1 MLKRAS
7 FVEVNTHSLRHNFN
21 AVKNIVP
28 KDACV
33 MAVVKANAYGAG
45 ALKASEIFLQEGANY
60 LGVAT
65 LDEALELRSHFSQT
79 PILILGYSPNANAS
93 MLIDNDLS
101 AMVFSLE
108 QAEIFSQM
116 ALKAKKRLKVHLKI
130 DTGMHRLGL
139 EPNFKSIETIK
150 KIRALKGLE
159 VEGIFTHLSNADAN
173 IKTHAKNQMKAFNAF
188 LEQLLDQKIEFQYRH
203 AYNSAGILSLC
214 NGNEN
219 RLLNLYRPG
228 IMLYGFYPS
237 NEMKESSQTILKNVI
252 SLKAR
257 IVQIKRVKKGEFI
270 GYGEHFYTNEETLVG
285 VLALGYADGLV
296 RALGN
301 RIQVAINNQ
310 LAPLIGKVCMDQCFV
325 KLNNIEAKE
334 GDEVILFGDKSTKA
348 NDASEIATL
357 LNTIPYEVIST
368 LSKRLERV
376 YVWNKIM

>member
-7 FVEVNTHSLRHNFN
+7 FVEVNSASLRHNFS
-21 AVKNIVP
+21 AVKSIVP
-28 KDACV
+28 KDAHI

-45 ALKASEIFLQEGANY
+45 AIKASEIFLQEGANY

-65 LDEALELRSHFSQT
+65 LDEALELRSHFSKT

-101 AMVFSLE
+101 AMIFSLE
-108 QAEIFSQM
+108 QAEVFSQM
-116 ALKAKKRLKVHLKI
+116 ALKSQKRLKIHLKI

-139 EPNFKSIETIK
+139 EPNFKSIEIIK

-159 VEGIFTHLSNADAN
+159 VEGIFTHLSNADAK
-173 IKTHAKNQMKAFNAF
+173 IKTHAKKQMKAFNAF
-188 LEQLLDQKIEFQYRH
+188 LEQLLEQKIEFQYRH

-219 RLLNLYRPG
+219 RFLNLYRPG

-237 NEMKESSQTILKNVI
+237 NGMKETCPTILKNVI
-252 SLKAR
+252 SLKAQ
-257 IVQIKRVKKGEFI
+257 IVQIRSVKKGEFI

-285 VLALGYADGLV
+285 VLALGYADGLM

-310 LAPLIGKVCMDQCFV
+310 LAPLIGKVCMDQCFI
-325 KLNNIEAKE
+325 KLNNIQAKE
-334 GDEVILFGDKSTKA
+334 GDEVILFGDKSAKA
-348 NDASEIATL
+348 NDASEIAAL
-357 LNTIPYEVIST
+357 LNTIPYETIST

-376 YVWNKIM
+376 YI

>member
-7 FVEVNTHSLRHNFN
+7 FVEVDTASLRHNFS
-21 AVKNIVP
+21 AVKSIVP
-28 KDACV
+28 KDAHI

-45 ALKASEIFLQEGANY
+45 AIKASEIFLQEGANY

-65 LDEALELRSHFSQT
+65 LDEALELRSHFSKT
-79 PILILGYSPNANAS
+79 PILILGYSPNSNAS

-101 AMVFSLE
+101 AMIFSLE
-108 QAEIFSQM
+108 QAEVFSQM
-116 ALKAKKRLKVHLKI
+116 ALKSQKRLKIHLKI

-139 EPNFKSIETIK
+139 EPNFKSIEIIK

-159 VEGIFTHLSNADAN
+159 IEGIFTHLSNADAK

-188 LEQLLDQKIEFQYRH
+188 LEQLLNQKIEFQYRH

-219 RLLNLYRPG
+219 RFLNLYRPG

-237 NEMKESSQTILKNVI
+237 NGMKESYPTILKNVI

-257 IVQIKRVKKGEFI
+257 IVQIRSVKKGEFI

-325 KLNNIEAKE
+325 KLNNIQAKE
-334 GDEVILFGDKSTKA
+334 GDEAILFGDKSAKA
-348 NDASEIATL
+348 NDASEIAAL
-357 LNTIPYEVIST
+357 LNTIPYETIST

-376 YVWNKIM
+376 YI

>member
-7 FVEVNTHSLRHNFN
+7 FVEVNTASLRHNFN
-21 AVKNIVP
+21 AVKSIVP

-108 QAEIFSQM
+108 QAEVFSQV
-116 ALKAKKRLKVHLKI
+116 ALKSQKRLKIHLKI

-139 EPNFKSIETIK
+139 EPTFKSIETIK

-252 SLKAR
+252 SLKAQ

-285 VLALGYADGLV
+285 VLALGYADGLM

-325 KLNNIEAKE
+325 KLNDIEAKE
-334 GDEVILFGDKSTKA
+334 GDEVILFGDKSAKA
-348 NDASEIATL
+348 NDASEIAAL
-357 LNTIPYEVIST
+357 LNTIPYETIST

-376 YVWNKIM
+376 YI

>member
-7 FVEVNTHSLRHNFN
+7 FVEVNSASLRHNFS
-21 AVKNIVP
+21 AVKSIVP
-28 KDACV
+28 KDAHI
-33 MAVVKANAYGAG
+33 MAVVKANAYGVG
-45 ALKASEIFLQEGANY
+45 AIKASEIFLQEGANY

-65 LDEALELRSHFSQT
+65 LDEALELRSHFSKI
-79 PILILGYSPNANAS
+79 PILILGYSPNSNAS

-101 AMVFSLE
+101 AMIFSLE

-116 ALKAKKRLKVHLKI
+116 ALKSQKRLKIHLKI

-139 EPNFKSIETIK
+139 EPNFKSIEIIK

-159 VEGIFTHLSNADAN
+159 IEGIFTHLSNADDK

-237 NEMKESSQTILKNVI
+237 NGMKETCPTILKNVI
-252 SLKAR
+252 SLKAQ
-257 IVQIKRVKKGEFI
+257 IVQIRSVKKGEFI

-285 VLALGYADGLV
+285 VLALGYADGLM

-334 GDEVILFGDKSTKA
+334 GDEVILFGDKSAKA
-348 NDASEIATL
+348 NDASEIAAL
-357 LNTIPYEVIST
+357 LNTIPYETIST

-376 YVWNKIM
+376 YI

>member
-7 FVEVNTHSLRHNFN
+7 FVEVDTASLRHNFS
-21 AVKNIVP
+21 AVKSIVP
-28 KDACV
+28 KDAHI
-33 MAVVKANAYGAG
+33 MAVVKANAYGVG
-45 ALKASEIFLQEGANY
+45 AIKASEIFLQEGANY

-65 LDEALELRSHFSQT
+65 LDEALELRSYFSKT
-79 PILILGYSPNANAS
+79 PILILGYSPNSNAS

-108 QAEIFSQM
+108 QAEVFSQM

-159 VEGIFTHLSNADAN
+159 VEGIFTHLSNADAK

-219 RLLNLYRPG
+219 RFLNLYRPG

-237 NEMKESSQTILKNVI
+237 NEMKESCPTILKNVI
-252 SLKAR
+252 SLKAQ
-257 IVQIKRVKKGEFI
+257 IVQIRSVKKGEFI
-270 GYGEHFYTNEETLVG
+270 GYGDHFYTNEETLVG
-285 VLALGYADGLV
+285 VLALGYADGLM

-325 KLNNIEAKE
+325 KLNGIEAKE
-334 GDEVILFGDKSTKA
+334 GDEVILFGDKSAKA
-348 NDASEIATL
+348 NDASEIAML
-357 LNTIPYEVIST
+357 LNTIAYETIST

-376 YVWNKIM
+376 YI

>member
-7 FVEVNTHSLRHNFN
+7 FVEVDTASLRHNFS
-21 AVKNIVP
+21 AVKSVVP

-45 ALKASEIFLQEGANY
+45 AIKASEIFLQEGANY

-65 LDEALELRSHFSQT
+65 LDEALELRSHFSKT

-108 QAEIFSQM
+108 QAEVFSQM

-139 EPNFKSIETIK
+139 EPNFKSIEIIK

-159 VEGIFTHLSNADAN
+159 IEGIFTHLSNADAK

-237 NEMKESSQTILKNVI
+237 NGMKESCPTILKNVI
-252 SLKAR
+252 SLKAQ
-257 IVQIKRVKKGEFI
+257 IVQIRSVKKGEFI

-285 VLALGYADGLV
+285 VLALGYADGLA

-325 KLNNIEAKE
+325 KLNDIQAKE
-334 GDEVILFGDKSTKA
+334 GDEVILFGDKSAKA
-348 NDASEIATL
+348 NDASEIAAL
-357 LNTIPYEVIST
+357 LNTIPYETIST

-376 YVWNKIM
+376 YI

>member
-7 FVEVNTHSLRHNFN
+7 FVEVNTASLRHNFS
-21 AVKNIVP
+21 AVKSIVP
-28 KDACV
+28 KDAHI

-45 ALKASEIFLQEGANY
+45 AIKASEIFLQEGANY

-65 LDEALELRSHFSQT
+65 LDEALELRSHFSKT

-101 AMVFSLE
+101 AMIFSLE
-108 QAEIFSQM
+108 QAEVFSQM
-116 ALKAKKRLKVHLKI
+116 ALKSQKRLKIHLKI

-139 EPNFKSIETIK
+139 EPNFKSIEIIK
-150 KIRALKGLE
+150 KICALKGLE
-159 VEGIFTHLSNADAN
+159 VEGIFTHLSNADAR
-173 IKTHAKNQMKAFNAF
+173 IKTHAKNQMKTFNAF

-219 RLLNLYRPG
+219 RFLNLYRPG

-237 NEMKESSQTILKNVI
+237 NGMKETCPTILKNVI
-252 SLKAR
+252 SLKAQ
-257 IVQIKRVKKGEFI
+257 IVQIRSVKKGEFV

-285 VLALGYADGLV
+285 VLALGYADGLM

-325 KLNNIEAKE
+325 KLNNIQAKE

-348 NDASEIATL
+348 NDASEIAVL
-357 LNTIPYEVIST
+357 LNTIPYETIST
-368 LSKRLERV
+368 LSKRLECV
-376 YVWNKIM
+376 YI

>member
-7 FVEVNTHSLRHNFN
+7 FVEVNTASLRHNFS
-21 AVKNIVP
+21 AVKRIVP
-28 KDACV
+28 KDAHI
-33 MAVVKANAYGAG
+33 MAVVKANAYGVG
-45 ALKASEIFLQEGANY
+45 AIKASEIFLQEGANY

-65 LDEALELRSHFSQT
+65 LDEALELRSHFSKT

-101 AMVFSLE
+101 AMIFSLE
-108 QAEIFSQM
+108 QAEVFSQM
-116 ALKAKKRLKVHLKI
+116 ALKSQKRLKIHLKI

-139 EPNFKSIETIK
+139 EPNFKSIEIIK

-159 VEGIFTHLSNADAN
+159 IEGIFTHLSNADAK

-188 LEQLLDQKIEFQYRH
+188 LEQLLNQKIEFQYRH

-219 RLLNLYRPG
+219 RFLNLYRPG

-237 NEMKESSQTILKNVI
+237 NGMKETYPTILKNVI
-252 SLKAR
+252 SLKAQ
-257 IVQIKRVKKGEFI
+257 IVQIRSVKKGEFI

-285 VLALGYADGLV
+285 VLALGYADGLM

-334 GDEVILFGDKSTKA
+334 GDEVILFGDKSAKA
-348 NDASEIATL
+348 NDASEIAAL
-357 LNTIPYEVIST
+357 LNTIPYETIST

-376 YVWNKIM
+376 YI

>member
-7 FVEVNTHSLRHNFN
+7 FVEVNTASLRHNFS
-21 AVKNIVP
+21 AVKSIVP
-28 KDACV
+28 KDAHI

-45 ALKASEIFLQEGANY
+45 AIKASEIFLQEGAHY

-65 LDEALELRSHFSQT
+65 LDEALELRSHFPKT
-79 PILILGYSPNANAS
+79 PILILGYSPNSNAS

-101 AMVFSLE
+101 AMIFSLE
-108 QAEIFSQM
+108 QAEVFSQM
-116 ALKAKKRLKVHLKI
+116 ALKSQKRLKIHLKI

-139 EPNFKSIETIK
+139 EPNFKSIEIIK

-159 VEGIFTHLSNADAN
+159 VEGIFTHLSNADAK

-219 RLLNLYRPG
+219 RFLNLYRPG

-237 NEMKESSQTILKNVI
+237 NGMKETCPTILKNVI
-252 SLKAR
+252 SLKAQ
-257 IVQIKRVKKGEFI
+257 IVQIRSVKKGEFI

-285 VLALGYADGLV
+285 VLALGYADGLM

-325 KLNNIEAKE
+325 KLNNIQAKE
-334 GDEVILFGDKSTKA
+334 GDEVILFGDKSAKA
-348 NDASEIATL
+348 NDASEIAAL
-357 LNTIPYEVIST
+357 LNTIPYETIST

-376 YVWNKIM
+376 YI

>member
-7 FVEVNTHSLRHNFN
+7 FVEVDTASLRHNFS
-21 AVKNIVP
+21 AVKSIVP
-28 KDACV
+28 KDAHI

-45 ALKASEIFLQEGANY
+45 AIKASEIFLQEGANY

-65 LDEALELRSHFSQT
+65 LDEALELRSHFSKT
-79 PILILGYSPNANAS
+79 PILILGYSPNSNAS

-101 AMVFSLE
+101 AMIFSLE
-108 QAEIFSQM
+108 QAEVFSQM
-116 ALKAKKRLKVHLKI
+116 ALKSQKRLKIHLKI

-139 EPNFKSIETIK
+139 EPNFKSIEIIK
-150 KIRALKGLE
+150 KIRTLKGLE
-159 VEGIFTHLSNADAN
+159 VEGIFTHLSNADAK

-188 LEQLLDQKIEFQYRH
+188 LEQLLNQKIEFQYRH

-237 NEMKESSQTILKNVI
+237 NGMKETCPTILKNVI
-252 SLKAR
+252 SLKAQ
-257 IVQIKRVKKGEFI
+257 IVQIRSVKKGEFI

-285 VLALGYADGLV
+285 VLALGYADGLM

-325 KLNNIEAKE
+325 KLNNIQAKE
-334 GDEVILFGDKSTKA
+334 GDEVILFGDKSAKA
-348 NDASEIATL
+348 NDASEIAAL
-357 LNTIPYEVIST
+357 LNTIPYETIST

-376 YVWNKIM
+376 YI

>member
-7 FVEVNTHSLRHNFN
+7 FVEVNSASLRHNFS
-21 AVKNIVP
+21 AVKSIVP
-28 KDACV
+28 KDAHI

-45 ALKASEIFLQEGANY
+45 AIKASEIFLQEGANY

-65 LDEALELRSHFSQT
+65 LDEALELRSHFSKT
-79 PILILGYSPNANAS
+79 PILILGYSPNSNAS

-101 AMVFSLE
+101 AMIFSLE
-108 QAEIFSQM
+108 QAEVFSQM
-116 ALKAKKRLKVHLKI
+116 ALKSQKRLKIHLKI

-139 EPNFKSIETIK
+139 EPNFKSIEIIK

-159 VEGIFTHLSNADAN
+159 VEGIFTHLSNADAK
-173 IKTHAKNQMKAFNAF
+173 IKTHAKNQMEAFNAF
-188 LEQLLDQKIEFQYRH
+188 LEQLLNQKIEFQYRH

-237 NEMKESSQTILKNVI
+237 NGMKETCPTILKNVI
-252 SLKAR
+252 SLKAQ
-257 IVQIKRVKKGEFI
+257 IVQIRSVKKGEFI

-325 KLNNIEAKE
+325 KLNNIQAKE
-334 GDEVILFGDKSTKA
+334 GDEVILFGDKSAKA
-348 NDASEIATL
+348 NDASEIAAL
-357 LNTIPYEVIST
+357 LNTIPYETIST

-376 YVWNKIM
+376 YI

>member
-7 FVEVNTHSLRHNFN
+7 FVEVNTASLRHNFG
-21 AVKNIVP
+21 AVKSIVP
-28 KDACV
+28 KDAHI

-45 ALKASEIFLQEGANY
+45 AIKASEIFLQEGANY

-65 LDEALELRSHFSQT
+65 LDEALELRSHFSKT

-101 AMVFSLE
+101 AMIFSLE
-108 QAEIFSQM
+108 QAEVFSQM
-116 ALKAKKRLKVHLKI
+116 ALKSQKRLKIHLKI

-139 EPNFKSIETIK
+139 EPNFKSIEIIK

-188 LEQLLDQKIEFQYRH
+188 LEQLLDQKIEFQYCH

-219 RLLNLYRPG
+219 RFLNLYRPG

-237 NEMKESSQTILKNVI
+237 NGMKETCPTILKNVI
-252 SLKAR
+252 SLKAQ
-257 IVQIKRVKKGEFI
+257 IVQIRSVKKGEFI

-285 VLALGYADGLV
+285 VLALGYADGLM
-296 RALGN
+296 RDLGN

-325 KLNNIEAKE
+325 KLNNIQAKE
-334 GDEVILFGDKSTKA
+334 GDEVILFGDKSAKA
-348 NDASEIATL
+348 NDASEIAAL
-357 LNTIPYEVIST
+357 LNTIPYETIST

-376 YVWNKIM
+376 YV

>member
-21 AVKNIVP
+21 AVKSIVP

-33 MAVVKANAYGAG
+33 MVVVKANAYGVG

-79 PILILGYSPNANAS
+79 PILILGYSPNTNAS
-93 MLIDNDLS
+93 MLVDNDLS

-108 QAEIFSQM
+108 QAEVFSQM
-116 ALKAKKRLKVHLKI
+116 ALKSQKRLKIHLKI

-139 EPNFKSIETIK
+139 EPTFKSIETIK

-159 VEGIFTHLSNADAN
+159 VEGIFTHLSNADAK

-219 RLLNLYRPG
+219 RFLNLYRPG

-237 NEMKESSQTILKNVI
+237 SEMKESCPTILKNVI

-257 IVQIKRVKKGEFI
+257 IVQIKRVKKGELI
-270 GYGEHFYTNEETLVG
+270 GYGKHFYTNEETLVG

-296 RALGN
+296 RDLGN

-310 LAPLIGKVCMDQCFV
+310 LAPLIGKVCMDQCFI

-334 GDEVILFGDKSTKA
+334 GDEVILFGDKSAKA

-357 LNTIPYEVIST
+357 LNTIPYETIST

-376 YVWNKIM
+376 YI

>member
-21 AVKNIVP
+21 AVKSIVP
-28 KDACV
+28 KDAHI

-65 LDEALELRSHFSQT
+65 LDEALELCSHFSKT
-79 PILILGYSPNANAS
+79 PILILGYSPNTNAS
-93 MLIDNDLS
+93 MLVDNDLS

-108 QAEIFSQM
+108 QAEVFSQV
-116 ALKAKKRLKVHLKI
+116 ALKSQKRLKIHLKI

-139 EPNFKSIETIK
+139 EPTFKSIEIIK
-150 KIRALKGLE
+150 KICALKGLE

-188 LEQLLDQKIEFQYRH
+188 LEQLLNQKIEFKYRH

-257 IVQIKRVKKGEFI
+257 IVQIKRVKKGELI
-270 GYGEHFYTNEETLVG
+270 GYGKHFYTNEETLVG

-296 RALGN
+296 RDLGN

-325 KLNNIEAKE
+325 KLNDIEAKE
-334 GDEVILFGDKSTKA
+334 GDEVILFGDKSAKA

-357 LNTIPYEVIST
+357 LNTIPYETIST

-376 YVWNKIM
+376 YV

>member
-7 FVEVNTHSLRHNFN
+7 FVEVNSASLRHNFS
-21 AVKNIVP
+21 AVKSIVP
-28 KDACV
+28 KDAHI

-45 ALKASEIFLQEGANY
+45 AIKASEIFLQEGANY

-65 LDEALELRSHFSQT
+65 LDEALELRSHFSKT

-101 AMVFSLE
+101 AMIFSLE
-108 QAEIFSQM
+108 QAEVFSQM
-116 ALKAKKRLKVHLKI
+116 ALKSQKRLKIHLKI

-159 VEGIFTHLSNADAN
+159 VEGIFTHLSNADAK
-173 IKTHAKNQMKAFNAF
+173 IKTHAKNQMETFNAF

-219 RLLNLYRPG
+219 RFLNLYRPG

-237 NEMKESSQTILKNVI
+237 NGMKKSCPTILKNVI
-252 SLKAR
+252 SLKAQ
-257 IVQIKRVKKGEFI
+257 IVQIRSVKKGEFI

-285 VLALGYADGLV
+285 VLALGYADGLM

-325 KLNNIEAKE
+325 KLNNIQAKE
-334 GDEVILFGDKSTKA
+334 GDEVILFGDKSAKA
-348 NDASEIATL
+348 NDASEIAAL
-357 LNTIPYEVIST
+357 LNTIPYETIST

-376 YVWNKIM
+376 YI

>member
-7 FVEVNTHSLRHNFN
+7 FVEVNTASLRHNFST
-21 AVKNIVP
+21 VKSIVP
-28 KDACV
+28 KDAHI
-33 MAVVKANAYGAG
+33 MAVVKANAYGTG
-45 ALKASEIFLQEGANY
+45 AIKASEIFLQEGANY

-65 LDEALELRSHFSQT
+65 LDEALELRSHFSKT
-79 PILILGYSPNANAS
+79 PILILGYSPNPNAS

-101 AMVFSLE
+101 TMIFSLE
-108 QAEIFSQM
+108 QAEVFSQM
-116 ALKAKKRLKVHLKI
+116 ALKSQKRLKIHLKI

-139 EPNFKSIETIK
+139 EPNFKSIEIIK

-159 VEGIFTHLSNADAN
+159 VEGIFTHLSNADAK

-219 RLLNLYRPG
+219 RFLNLYRPG

-237 NEMKESSQTILKNVI
+237 NGMKETCPTILKNVI
-252 SLKAR
+252 SLKAQ
-257 IVQIKRVKKGEFI
+257 IVQIRSVKKGEFI

-285 VLALGYADGLV
+285 VLALGYADGLM
-296 RALGN
+296 RTLGN

-325 KLNNIEAKE
+325 KLNNIQAKE
-334 GDEVILFGDKSTKA
+334 GDEVILFGDKSAKA
-348 NDASEIATL
+348 NDASEIAAL
-357 LNTIPYEVIST
+357 LNTIPYETIST

-376 YVWNKIM
+376 YI

>member
-7 FVEVNTHSLRHNFN
+7 FVEVDTASLRHNFS

-33 MAVVKANAYGAG
+33 MAVVKANAYGVG
-45 ALKASEIFLQEGANY
+45 AIKASEIFLQEGANY

-65 LDEALELRSHFSQT
+65 LDEALELRSHFSKT

-101 AMVFSLE
+101 AMVFSFE
-108 QAEIFSQM
+108 QAEVFSQM
-116 ALKAKKRLKVHLKI
+116 ALKSQKRLKVHLKI

-139 EPNFKSIETIK
+139 EPNFKSIEIIK

-159 VEGIFTHLSNADAN
+159 IEGIFTHLSNADAK

-188 LEQLLDQKIEFQYRH
+188 LEQLLEQKIEFQYRH

-325 KLNNIEAKE
+325 KLNDIEAKE

-357 LNTIPYEVIST
+357 LNTIPYETIST

-376 YVWNKIM
+376 YV

>member
-7 FVEVNTHSLRHNFN
+7 FVEVNTASLRHNFS
-21 AVKNIVP
+21 AVKSIVP
-28 KDACV
+28 KDAHI

-45 ALKASEIFLQEGANY
+45 AIKASEIFLQEGANY

-65 LDEALELRSHFSQT
+65 LDEALELRSHFSKT

-101 AMVFSLE
+101 AMIFSLE
-108 QAEIFSQM
+108 QAEVFSQM
-116 ALKAKKRLKVHLKI
+116 ALKSQKRLKIHLKI

-139 EPNFKSIETIK
+139 EPNFKSIEIIK
-150 KIRALKGLE
+150 KICALKGLE
-159 VEGIFTHLSNADAN
+159 IEGIFTHLSNADAK

-188 LEQLLDQKIEFQYRH
+188 LEQLLNQKIEFQYRH

-219 RLLNLYRPG
+219 RFLNLYRPG

-237 NEMKESSQTILKNVI
+237 NGMKETCPTILKNVI
-252 SLKAR
+252 SLKAQ
-257 IVQIKRVKKGEFI
+257 IVQIRSVKKGEFI

-285 VLALGYADGLV
+285 VLALGYADGLM

-310 LAPLIGKVCMDQCFV
+310 LAPLIGKVCMDQCFI
-325 KLNNIEAKE
+325 KLNNIQAKE
-334 GDEVILFGDKSTKA
+334 GDEVILFGDKSAKA
-348 NDASEIATL
+348 NDASEIAAL
-357 LNTIPYEVIST
+357 LNTIPYETIST

-376 YVWNKIM
+376 YI

>member
-21 AVKNIVP
+21 AVKSIVP

-65 LDEALELRSHFSQT
+65 LDEALELRSHFSKT
-79 PILILGYSPNANAS
+79 PILILGYSPNTNAS

-116 ALKAKKRLKVHLKI
+116 ALKSQKRLKIHLKI

-159 VEGIFTHLSNADAN
+159 IEGIFTHLSNADAN

-188 LEQLLDQKIEFQYRH
+188 LEQLLDQKIEFKYRH

-237 NEMKESSQTILKNVI
+237 SEMKESCPTILKNVI

-257 IVQIKRVKKGEFI
+257 IVQIKRVKKGELI
-270 GYGEHFYTNEETLVG
+270 GYGKHFYTNEETLVG

-325 KLNNIEAKE
+325 KLNGIEAKE
-334 GDEVILFGDKSTKA
+334 GDEVILFGDKSAKA

-357 LNTIPYEVIST
+357 LNTIPYETIST

-376 YVWNKIM
+376 YV

>member
-7 FVEVNTHSLRHNFN
+7 FVEVNTASLRHNFS
-21 AVKNIVP
+21 AVKSIVP
-28 KDACV
+28 KDAHI

-45 ALKASEIFLQEGANY
+45 AIKASEIFLQEGANY

-65 LDEALELRSHFSQT
+65 LDEALELRSHFPKT
-79 PILILGYSPNANAS
+79 PILILGYSPNSNAS

-101 AMVFSLE
+101 AMIFSLE
-108 QAEIFSQM
+108 QAEVFSQM
-116 ALKAKKRLKVHLKI
+116 ALKSQKRLKIHLKI

-139 EPNFKSIETIK
+139 EPNFKSIEIIK
-150 KIRALKGLE
+150 KIRTLKGLE
-159 VEGIFTHLSNADAN
+159 VEGIFTHLSNADAR

-237 NEMKESSQTILKNVI
+237 NGMKETCPTILKNVI
-252 SLKAR
+252 SLKAQ
-257 IVQIKRVKKGEFI
+257 IVQIRSVKKGEFI

-285 VLALGYADGLV
+285 VLALGYADGLM

-325 KLNNIEAKE
+325 KLNNIQAKE
-334 GDEVILFGDKSTKA
+334 GDEVILFGDKSAKA
-348 NDASEIATL
+348 NDASEIAAL
-357 LNTIPYEVIST
+357 LNTIPYETIST

-376 YVWNKIM
+376 YI

>member
-7 FVEVNTHSLRHNFN
+7 FVEVNTASLRHNFS
-21 AVKNIVP
+21 AVKSIVP
-28 KDACV
+28 KDAHI

-45 ALKASEIFLQEGANY
+45 AIKASEIFLQEGANY

-65 LDEALELRSHFSQT
+65 LDEALELRSHFSKT
-79 PILILGYSPNANAS
+79 PILILGYSPNSNAS

-101 AMVFSLE
+101 AMIFSLE
-108 QAEIFSQM
+108 QAEVFSQM
-116 ALKAKKRLKVHLKI
+116 ALKSQKRLKIHLKI

-139 EPNFKSIETIK
+139 EPNFKSIEIIK

-159 VEGIFTHLSNADAN
+159 VEGIFTHLSNADAK

-188 LEQLLDQKIEFQYRH
+188 LEQLLNQKIEFQYRH

-219 RLLNLYRPG
+219 RFLNLYRPG

-237 NEMKESSQTILKNVI
+237 NGMKESCPTILKNVI
-252 SLKAR
+252 SLKAQ
-257 IVQIKRVKKGEFI
+257 IVQIRSVKKGEFI

-285 VLALGYADGLV
+285 VLALGYADGLM

-334 GDEVILFGDKSTKA
+334 GDEVILFGDKSAKA
-348 NDASEIATL
+348 NDASEIAAL
-357 LNTIPYEVIST
+357 LNTIPYETIST

-376 YVWNKIM
+376 YI

>member
-7 FVEVNTHSLRHNFN
+7 FVEVDTASLRHNFS
-21 AVKNIVP
+21 AVKSIVP
-28 KDACV
+28 KDAHI

-45 ALKASEIFLQEGANY
+45 AIKASEIFLQEGANY

-65 LDEALELRSHFSQT
+65 LDEALELRSHFSKT
-79 PILILGYSPNANAS
+79 PILILGYSPNSNAS

-101 AMVFSLE
+101 AMIFSLE
-108 QAEIFSQM
+108 QAEVFSQM
-116 ALKAKKRLKVHLKI
+116 ALKSQKRLKIHLKI

-139 EPNFKSIETIK
+139 EPNFKSIEIIK

-159 VEGIFTHLSNADAN
+159 VEGIFTHLSNADAR

-237 NEMKESSQTILKNVI
+237 NGMKETCPTILKNVI
-252 SLKAR
+252 SLKAQ
-257 IVQIKRVKKGEFI
+257 IVQIRSVKKGEFI

-285 VLALGYADGLV
+285 VLALGYADGLM

-325 KLNNIEAKE
+325 KLNNIQAKE
-334 GDEVILFGDKSTKA
+334 GDEVILFGDKSAKA
-348 NDASEIATL
+348 NDASEIAAL
-357 LNTIPYEVIST
+357 LNTIPYETIST

-376 YVWNKIM
+376 YI

>member
-7 FVEVNTHSLRHNFN
+7 FVEVNSASLRHNFS
-21 AVKNIVP
+21 AVKSIVP
-28 KDACV
+28 KDAHI

-45 ALKASEIFLQEGANY
+45 AIKASEIFLQEGANY

-65 LDEALELRSHFSQT
+65 LDEALELRPHFSKT

-101 AMVFSLE
+101 AMIFSLE
-108 QAEIFSQM
+108 QAEVFSQM
-116 ALKAKKRLKVHLKI
+116 ALKSQKRLKIHLKI

-139 EPNFKSIETIK
+139 EPNFKSIEIIK

-159 VEGIFTHLSNADAN
+159 IEGIFTHLSNADAN

-219 RLLNLYRPG
+219 RFLNLYRPG

-237 NEMKESSQTILKNVI
+237 NGMKETCPTILKNVI
-252 SLKAR
+252 SLKAQ
-257 IVQIKRVKKGEFI
+257 IVQIRSVKKGEFI

-285 VLALGYADGLV
+285 VLALGYADGLM

-325 KLNNIEAKE
+325 KLNNIQAKE
-334 GDEVILFGDKSTKA
+334 GDEVILFGDKSAKA
-348 NDASEIATL
+348 NDASEIAAL
-357 LNTIPYEVIST
+357 LNTIPYETIST

-376 YVWNKIM
+376 YI

>member
-79 PILILGYSPNANAS
+79 PILILGYSPNTNAS

-108 QAEIFSQM
+108 QAEVFSQM
-116 ALKAKKRLKVHLKI
+116 ALKSQKRLKIHLKI

-139 EPNFKSIETIK
+139 EPTFKSIETIK

-188 LEQLLDQKIEFQYRH
+188 LEQLLNQKIEFQYRH

-237 NEMKESSQTILKNVI
+237 SEMKESCPTILKNVI

-257 IVQIKRVKKGEFI
+257 IVQIKRVKKGELI
-270 GYGEHFYTNEETLVG
+270 GYGKHFYTNEETLVG

-296 RALGN
+296 RDLGN

-334 GDEVILFGDKSTKA
+334 GDEVILFGNKSAKA

-376 YVWNKIM
+376 YV

>member
-7 FVEVNTHSLRHNFN
+7 FVEVNTASLRHNFS
-21 AVKNIVP
+21 AVKSIVP
-28 KDACV
+28 KDAHI

-45 ALKASEIFLQEGANY
+45 AIKASEIFLQEGANY

-65 LDEALELRSHFSQT
+65 LDEALELRSHFPKT
-79 PILILGYSPNANAS
+79 PILILGYSPNSNAS

-108 QAEIFSQM
+108 QAEVFSQM
-116 ALKAKKRLKVHLKI
+116 ALKSQKRLKIHLKI

-139 EPNFKSIETIK
+139 EPNFKSIEIIK

-159 VEGIFTHLSNADAN
+159 VEGIFTHLSNADAK
-173 IKTHAKNQMKAFNAF
+173 IKAHAKNQMKAFNAF
-188 LEQLLDQKIEFQYRH
+188 LEQLLEQKIEFQYRH

-237 NEMKESSQTILKNVI
+237 NGMKESCPTILKNVI

-257 IVQIKRVKKGEFI
+257 IVQIRSVKKGEFI

-285 VLALGYADGLV
+285 VLALGYADGLA

-325 KLNNIEAKE
+325 KLNDIQAKE
-334 GDEVILFGDKSTKA
+334 GDEVILFGDKSAKA

-357 LNTIPYEVIST
+357 LNTIAYETIST

-376 YVWNKIM
+376 YI

>member
-7 FVEVNTHSLRHNFN
+7 FVEVNTASLMHNFN
-21 AVKNIVP
+21 AVKSIVP
-28 KDACV
+28 KDAHI

-45 ALKASEIFLQEGANY
+45 AIKASEIFLQEGANY

-79 PILILGYSPNANAS
+79 PILILGYSPNTNAS
-93 MLIDNDLS
+93 MLVDNDLS
-101 AMVFSLE
+101 AMVFSFE
-108 QAEIFSQM
+108 QAEIFSQA
-116 ALKAKKRLKVHLKI
+116 ALKSQKRLKVHLKI

-139 EPNFKSIETIK
+139 EPNFKSIEIIK

-159 VEGIFTHLSNADAN
+159 IEGIFTHLSNADAK

-252 SLKAR
+252 SLKAQ
-257 IVQIKRVKKGEFI
+257 IVQIRSVKKGEFI

-285 VLALGYADGLV
+285 VLALGYADGLA

-301 RIQVAINNQ
+301 RIQVVINNQ

-325 KLNNIEAKE
+325 KLNDIQAKE

-348 NDASEIATL
+348 NDASEIAVL
-357 LNTIPYEVIST
+357 LNTIPYETIST

-376 YVWNKIM
+376 YI

>member
-7 FVEVNTHSLRHNFN
+7 FVEVNSTSLRHNFS
-21 AVKNIVP
+21 AVKSIVP
-28 KDACV
+28 KDAHI
-33 MAVVKANAYGAG
+33 MAVVKANAYGVG
-45 ALKASEIFLQEGANY
+45 AIKASEIFLQEGANY

-65 LDEALELRSHFSQT
+65 LDEALELRSHFSKT
-79 PILILGYSPNANAS
+79 PILILGYSPNSNAS

-101 AMVFSLE
+101 AMIFSLE
-108 QAEIFSQM
+108 QAEVFSQM
-116 ALKAKKRLKVHLKI
+116 ALKSQKRLKIHLKI

-139 EPNFKSIETIK
+139 EPNFKSIEIIK

-159 VEGIFTHLSNADAN
+159 VEGIFTHLSNADAK

-188 LEQLLDQKIEFQYRH
+188 LEQLFNQKIEFQYRH

-219 RLLNLYRPG
+219 RFLNLYRPG

-237 NEMKESSQTILKNVI
+237 NGMKETCPTILKNVI
-252 SLKAR
+252 SLKAQ
-257 IVQIKRVKKGEFI
+257 IVQIRSVKKGEFI

-285 VLALGYADGLV
+285 VLALGYADGLM

-348 NDASEIATL
+348 NDASEIAVL
-357 LNTIPYEVIST
+357 LNTIPYETIST
-368 LSKRLERV
+368 LSKRLERI
-376 YVWNKIM
+376 YI

>member
-7 FVEVNTHSLRHNFN
+7 FVEVNTHSLRHNFH

-65 LDEALELRSHFSQT
+65 LDEALELRSHFSKT
-79 PILILGYSPNANAS
+79 PILILGYSPNTNAS

-108 QAEIFSQM
+108 QAEVFSQM
-116 ALKAKKRLKVHLKI
+116 ALKSQKRLKIHLKI

-159 VEGIFTHLSNADAN
+159 IEGIFTHLSNADAN

-237 NEMKESSQTILKNVI
+237 NKMKELSQTILKNVI

-257 IVQIKRVKKGEFI
+257 IVQIKRVKKGELI

-334 GDEVILFGDKSTKA
+334 GDEVILFGDKSAKA

-376 YVWNKIM
+376 YV

>member
-28 KDACV
+28 KDAHI

-79 PILILGYSPNANAS
+79 PILILGYSPNTNAS

-108 QAEIFSQM
+108 QAEVFSQV
-116 ALKAKKRLKVHLKI
+116 ALKSQKRLKIHLKI

-139 EPNFKSIETIK
+139 EPTFKSIEIVK

-173 IKTHAKNQMKAFNAF
+173 IKTHAKNQMKSFNAF

-257 IVQIKRVKKGEFI
+257 IVQIKRVKKGELI

-296 RALGN
+296 RDLGN

-325 KLNNIEAKE
+325 KLNDIEAKE
-334 GDEVILFGDKSTKA
+334 GDEVILFGDKSAKA
-348 NDASEIATL
+348 NDASEIAAL
-357 LNTIPYEVIST
+357 LNTIPYETIST

-376 YVWNKIM
+376 YI

>member
-7 FVEVNTHSLRHNFN
+7 FVEVNTASLRHNFN
-21 AVKNIVP
+21 AVKSIVP

-101 AMVFSLE
+101 VMVFSLE
-108 QAEIFSQM
+108 QAEVFSQM
-116 ALKAKKRLKVHLKI
+116 ALKSQKRLKIHLKI

-139 EPNFKSIETIK
+139 EPTFKSIEIVK

-159 VEGIFTHLSNADAN
+159 IEGIFTHLSNADAN

-188 LEQLLDQKIEFQYRH
+188 LEQLLNQKIEFKYRH

-219 RLLNLYRPG
+219 RFLNLYRPG

-237 NEMKESSQTILKNVI
+237 NEIKESSQTILKNVI
-252 SLKAR
+252 SLKAQ

-285 VLALGYADGLV
+285 TLALGYADGLV

-325 KLNNIEAKE
+325 KLNDIQAKE
-334 GDEVILFGDKSTKA
+334 GDEVILFGDKSVKA
-348 NDASEIATL
+348 NDASEIAAL
-357 LNTIPYEVIST
+357 LNTIPYETIST

-376 YVWNKIM
+376 YV

>member
-7 FVEVNTHSLRHNFN
+7 FVEVNTSSLRHNFG
-21 AVKNIVP
+21 AVKSIVP
-28 KDACV
+28 KDAHI

-45 ALKASEIFLQEGANY
+45 AIKASEIFLQEGANY

-65 LDEALELRSHFSQT
+65 LDEALELRSHFSKT
-79 PILILGYSPNANAS
+79 PILILGYSPNSNAS

-101 AMVFSLE
+101 AMIFSLE
-108 QAEIFSQM
+108 QAEVFSQM
-116 ALKAKKRLKVHLKI
+116 ALKSQKRLKTHLKI

-139 EPNFKSIETIK
+139 EPNFKSIEIIK
-150 KIRALKGLE
+150 KICALKGLE

-188 LEQLLDQKIEFQYRH
+188 LEQLLNQKIEFQYRH

-219 RLLNLYRPG
+219 RFLNLYRPG

-237 NEMKESSQTILKNVI
+237 NGMKETCPTILKNVI
-252 SLKAR
+252 SLKAQ
-257 IVQIKRVKKGEFI
+257 IVQIRSVKKGEFI

-285 VLALGYADGLV
+285 VLALGYADGLM

-325 KLNNIEAKE
+325 KLNNIQAKE
-334 GDEVILFGDKSTKA
+334 GDEVILFGDKSAKA
-348 NDASEIATL
+348 NDASEIAAL
-357 LNTIPYEVIST
+357 LNTIPYETIST

-376 YVWNKIM
+376 YI

>member
-7 FVEVNTHSLRHNFN
+7 FVEVDTASLRHNFN
-21 AVKNIVP
+21 AVKSIVP

-33 MAVVKANAYGAG
+33 MAVVKANAYGVG
-45 ALKASEIFLQEGANY
+45 AIKASEIFLQEGANY

-65 LDEALELRSHFSQT
+65 LDEALKLRSHFSKT

-108 QAEIFSQM
+108 QAEVFSQM
-116 ALKAKKRLKVHLKI
+116 ALKSQKRLKVHLKI

-159 VEGIFTHLSNADAN
+159 IEGIFTHLSNADAK

-237 NEMKESSQTILKNVI
+237 NGMKESCPTILKNVI
-252 SLKAR
+252 SLKAQ
-257 IVQIKRVKKGEFI
+257 IVQIRSVKKGEFI

-285 VLALGYADGLV
+285 VLALGYADGLM

-325 KLNNIEAKE
+325 KLNNIQAKE
-334 GDEVILFGDKSTKA
+334 GDEVILFGDKSAKA
-348 NDASEIATL
+348 NDASEIAAL
-357 LNTIPYEVIST
+357 LNTIPYETIST

-376 YVWNKIM
+376 YI

>member
-7 FVEVNTHSLRHNFN
+7 FVEVNSASLRHNFS
-21 AVKNIVP
+21 AVKSIVP
-28 KDACV
+28 KDAHI

-45 ALKASEIFLQEGANY
+45 AIKASEIFLQEGANY

-65 LDEALELRSHFSQT
+65 LDEALELRSHFSKT
-79 PILILGYSPNANAS
+79 PILILGYSPNPNAS

-101 AMVFSLE
+101 AMIFSLE
-108 QAEIFSQM
+108 QAEVFSQM
-116 ALKAKKRLKVHLKI
+116 ALKSQKRLKIHLKI

-139 EPNFKSIETIK
+139 EPNFKSIEIIK
-150 KIRALKGLE
+150 KIRTLKGLE
-159 VEGIFTHLSNADAN
+159 VEGIFTHLSNADAK

-188 LEQLLDQKIEFQYRH
+188 LEQLFNQKIEFQYRH

-219 RLLNLYRPG
+219 RFLNLYRPG

-237 NEMKESSQTILKNVI
+237 NGMKETCPTILKNVI
-252 SLKAR
+252 SLKAQ
-257 IVQIKRVKKGEFI
+257 IVQIRSVKKGEFI

-285 VLALGYADGLV
+285 VLALGYADGLM

-310 LAPLIGKVCMDQCFV
+310 LAPLIGKVCMDQCFI
-325 KLNNIEAKE
+325 KLNNIQAKE
-334 GDEVILFGDKSTKA
+334 GDEVILFGDKSAKA
-348 NDASEIATL
+348 NDASEIAAL
-357 LNTIPYEVIST
+357 LNTIPYETIST

-376 YVWNKIM
+376 YI

>member
-7 FVEVNTHSLRHNFN
+7 FVEVNTASLRHNFN
-21 AVKNIVP
+21 AVKSIVP

-108 QAEIFSQM
+108 QAEVFSQV
-116 ALKAKKRLKVHLKI
+116 ALKSQKRLKIHLKI

-139 EPNFKSIETIK
+139 EPTFKSIETIK
-150 KIRALKGLE
+150 KIRTLKGLE

-285 VLALGYADGLV
+285 ILALGYADGLM

-334 GDEVILFGDKSTKA
+334 GDEVILFGDKSAKA

-376 YVWNKIM
+376 YV

>member
-7 FVEVNTHSLRHNFN
+7 FVEVNSASLRHNFS
-21 AVKNIVP
+21 AVKSIVP
-28 KDACV
+28 KDAHI

-45 ALKASEIFLQEGANY
+45 AIKASEIFLQEGANY

-65 LDEALELRSHFSQT
+65 LDEALELRSHFSKT

-101 AMVFSLE
+101 AMIFNLE
-108 QAEIFSQM
+108 QAEVFSQM
-116 ALKAKKRLKVHLKI
+116 ALKSQKRLKIHLKI

-139 EPNFKSIETIK
+139 EPNFKSIEIIK

-159 VEGIFTHLSNADAN
+159 VEGIFTHLSNADAK

-188 LEQLLDQKIEFQYRH
+188 LEQLLNQKIEFQYRH

-219 RLLNLYRPG
+219 RFLNLYRPG

-237 NEMKESSQTILKNVI
+237 NGMKETCPTILKNVI

-257 IVQIKRVKKGEFI
+257 IVQIRSVKKGEFI

-285 VLALGYADGLV
+285 VLALGYADGLM

-325 KLNNIEAKE
+325 KLNNIQAKE
-334 GDEVILFGDKSTKA
+334 GDEVILFGDKSAKA
-348 NDASEIATL
+348 NDASEIAAL
-357 LNTIPYEVIST
+357 LNTIPYETIST

-376 YVWNKIM
+376 YI

>member
-7 FVEVNTHSLRHNFN
+7 FVEVDTASLRHNFS
-21 AVKNIVP
+21 AVKSIVP
-28 KDACV
+28 KDAHI

-45 ALKASEIFLQEGANY
+45 AIKASEIFLQEGANY

-65 LDEALELRSHFSQT
+65 LDEALELRSHFSKT
-79 PILILGYSPNANAS
+79 PILILGYSPNTNAS

-108 QAEIFSQM
+108 QAEVFSQM
-116 ALKAKKRLKVHLKI
+116 ALKSQKRLKIHLKI

-159 VEGIFTHLSNADAN
+159 IEGIFTHLSNADAK

-228 IMLYGFYPS
+228 IMLYGFYLS
-237 NEMKESSQTILKNVI
+237 NEMKESCPTILKNVI

-257 IVQIKRVKKGEFI
+257 IVQIRSVKKGEFI

-285 VLALGYADGLV
+285 VLALGYADGLA

-325 KLNNIEAKE
+325 KLNNIQAKE

-348 NDASEIATL
+348 NDASEIAAL
-357 LNTIPYEVIST
+357 LNTIPYETIST

-376 YVWNKIM
+376 YI

>member
-7 FVEVNTHSLRHNFN
+7 FIEVNSASLRYNFS
-21 AVKNIVP
+21 AVKSIVP
-28 KDACV
+28 KDAHI

-45 ALKASEIFLQEGANY
+45 AIKASEIFLQEGANY

-65 LDEALELRSHFSQT
+65 LDEALELRSHFSKT
-79 PILILGYSPNANAS
+79 PILILGYSPNSNAS

-101 AMVFSLE
+101 AMVFSFE
-108 QAEIFSQM
+108 QAEVFSQM
-116 ALKAKKRLKVHLKI
+116 ALKSQKRLKVHLKI

-150 KIRALKGLE
+150 KIRTLKGLE
-159 VEGIFTHLSNADAN
+159 VEGIFTHLSNADAK

-237 NEMKESSQTILKNVI
+237 NEVKQSCPTILKNVI
-252 SLKAR
+252 SLKAQ
-257 IVQIKRVKKGEFI
+257 IVQIRSVKKGEFI

-285 VLALGYADGLV
+285 VLALGYADGLM

-301 RIQVAINNQ
+301 RIQVVINNQ

-325 KLNNIEAKE
+325 KLNDIQAKE
-334 GDEVILFGDKSTKA
+334 GDEVILFGDKSARA

-357 LNTIPYEVIST
+357 LNTIAYETIST

-376 YVWNKIM
+376 YI

>member
-7 FVEVNTHSLRHNFN
+7 FVEVNTASLRHNFS
-21 AVKNIVP
+21 AVKSIVP
-28 KDACV
+28 KDAHI
-33 MAVVKANAYGAG
+33 MAVVKANAYGVG
-45 ALKASEIFLQEGANY
+45 AIKASEIFLQEGANY

-65 LDEALELRSHFSQT
+65 LDEALELRSHFSKT
-79 PILILGYSPNANAS
+79 PILILGYSPNSNAS

-101 AMVFSLE
+101 AMIFSLE
-108 QAEIFSQM
+108 QAEVFSQM
-116 ALKAKKRLKVHLKI
+116 ALKSQKRLKVHLKI

-139 EPNFKSIETIK
+139 EPNFKSIEIIK
-150 KIRALKGLE
+150 KIRTLKGLE
-159 VEGIFTHLSNADAN
+159 VEGIFTHLSNADTK

-188 LEQLLDQKIEFQYRH
+188 LEQLLNQKIEFQYRH

-237 NEMKESSQTILKNVI
+237 NGMKETCPTILKNVI
-252 SLKAR
+252 SLKAQ
-257 IVQIKRVKKGEFI
+257 IVQIRSVKKGEFI

-296 RALGN
+296 RDLGN

-334 GDEVILFGDKSTKA
+334 GDEVILFGDKSAKA

-357 LNTIPYEVIST
+357 LNTIPYETIST

-376 YVWNKIM
+376 YI

>member
-7 FVEVNTHSLRHNFN
+7 FVEVDTASLRHNFS
-21 AVKNIVP
+21 AVKSIVP
-28 KDACV
+28 KDAHI

-45 ALKASEIFLQEGANY
+45 AIKASEIFLQEGANY
-60 LGVAT
+60 LGVAA
-65 LDEALELRSHFSQT
+65 LDEALELRSHFSKT
-79 PILILGYSPNANAS
+79 PILILGYSPNSNAS

-108 QAEIFSQM
+108 QAEVFSQM
-116 ALKAKKRLKVHLKI
+116 ALKSQKRLKVHLKI

-139 EPNFKSIETIK
+139 EPNFKSIEIIK

-159 VEGIFTHLSNADAN
+159 VEGIFTHLSNADAK

-188 LEQLLDQKIEFQYRH
+188 LEQLLNQKIEFQYRH

-237 NEMKESSQTILKNVI
+237 NEMKESCPTILKNVI

-285 VLALGYADGLV
+285 VLALGYADGLA

-310 LAPLIGKVCMDQCFV
+310 STPLIGKVCMDQCFV
-325 KLNNIEAKE
+325 KLNNIQAKE
-334 GDEVILFGDKSTKA
+334 GDEVILFGDKSAKA
-348 NDASEIATL
+348 NDASEIAML
-357 LNTIPYEVIST
+357 LNTIAYETIST

-376 YVWNKIM
+376 YI